1 MLGGL
6 VVYCF
11 WVGVCLVKGEYFWKQ
26 WQKIFNLWPG
36 WVRGQARTAGGAG
49 NEWKN
54 NSKSLN
60 LASNKRL
67 SRPKGD
73 GSLDLRWFFRA
84 GRRIVRVRFFG
95 AFEPAKAQ
103 EKWAFSVLSLD
114 GKYQRS
120 MGWTKGLPAL
130 AKQRKSKQDPVMR
143 HAKHVCNG
151 HDSRV
156 KFRWK
161 PSFKHVAL
169 QTASLGRLSC
179 KISLPFGD
187 SSGRCSRSSQS
198 LPAPPGRSY
207 MCFCVKMLKC

>member
-11 WVGVCLVKGEYFWKQ
+11 WVGVFLIKGECFRRQ
-26 WQKIFNLWPG
+26 WQKIFNPSPG
-36 WVRGQARTAGGAG
+36 RVREPARTAGGAG

-60 LASNKRL
+60 LASAKRP

-73 GSLDLRWFFRA
+73 GLLDLRWFFRA

-143 HAKHVCNG
+143 HAKHVCIG
-151 HDSRV
+151 HDGRV
-156 KFRWK
+156 KFHWK

-179 KISLPFGD
+179 KISCRLAIHPDAAPVHPRASPPHPGEVICV
-187 SSGRCSRSSQS
+187 SVLRC
-198 LPAPPGRSY
+198 
-207 MCFCVKMLKC
+207 